1 LTGDQAVLRRRGAD
15 DAEPKADTGAA
26 KAGMAAATASLAAA
40 AAIGWLTGLS
50 FEGSRAVRPT
60 EKTLVRIGPAP
71 Y

>member
-15 DAEPKADTGAA
+15 DAEPKADAGA